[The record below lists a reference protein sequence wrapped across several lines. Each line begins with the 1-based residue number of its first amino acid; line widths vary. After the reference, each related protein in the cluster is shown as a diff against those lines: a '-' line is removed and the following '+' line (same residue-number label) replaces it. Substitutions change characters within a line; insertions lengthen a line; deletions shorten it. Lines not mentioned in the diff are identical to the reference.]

1 MSAVQS
7 ASIAH
12 RNGKLHDNVADL
24 IEQAIDA
31 NGDPLKG
38 ESGNGSTASSSEE
51 DIATCSSKEDEKE
64 EVIHLKTR

>member
-7 ASIAH
+7 ATIAN
-12 RNGKLHDNVADL
+12 RNGGLHDNVADL

-31 NGDPLKG
+31 NGDPLNR

-51 DIATCSSKEDEKE
+51 DIASCSSRDDEKE

>member
-7 ASIAH
+7 ATIAN
-12 RNGKLHDNVADL
+12 RNGGLHDNVADL

-31 NGDPLKG
+31 NGDPLNR
-38 ESGNGSTASSSEE
+38 ENGNGSTASSSEE
-51 DIATCSSKEDEKE
+51 DIASCSRDDEKE

>member
-7 ASIAH
+7 ASVAH
-12 RNGKLHDNVADL
+12 RNGELLDNVADL

-51 DIATCSSKEDEKE
+51 DIGSCSSKDGEKD
-64 EVIHLKTR
+64 EVIQLKTR